1 MHNRF
6 LIAIDSGKNTTKG
19 VMKEEGTL
27 LRIKFRTKVEAVS
40 DFGAEIAPNSFL
52 VEFEGKSF
60 LIGEMVGEDR
70 TNFDLTKHTKEHLLC
85 IYLAITQLLLKS
97 RQSKGIADISLA
109 INIPLSLYKNEK
121 HKNAYFDFIRN
132 GGQAIYIKVNGK
144 SFVFRINQLLLL
156 PEGIGPIYSD
166 INQYRNK
173 RALVVDIGSLN
184 INYLEFNHL
193 VPQYDKMITTDH
205 GVNILRSK
213 LADTLT
219 SKYGTTISDNDVEQ
233 LFRDKCLYLNGEKQE
248 DSKEIIEGLIAN
260 HVKEIFNHARSRKL
274 TFNNTEMIFVGGGSL
289 LLRDYILMQFPAA
302 LIHSD
307 PQFAN
312 VLSFLKILEAKQYG
326 QTA

>member
-132 GGQAIYIKVNGK
+132 GSQAIYIKVNGK